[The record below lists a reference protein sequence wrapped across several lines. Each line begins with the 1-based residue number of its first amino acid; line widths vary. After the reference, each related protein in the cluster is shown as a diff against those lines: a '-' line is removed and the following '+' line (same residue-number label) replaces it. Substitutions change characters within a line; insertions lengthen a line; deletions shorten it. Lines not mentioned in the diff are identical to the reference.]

1 MYDSHVHSQYS
12 MDSTADM
19 EDSVRKA
26 IEENMKSICFTD
38 HVDFDSTMDKIDFV
52 FRTSDYF
59 RELNRLKYR
68 YRDEIQVLAGV
79 EIGMQTHLLERYDR
93 FVGDN
98 PFDFVIMSIHS
109 VGGED
114 IYLDNYTKDKD
125 PLEACLEY
133 YRTMLDCVKAYSNFD
148 VLGHI
153 DFIDRYFQSKDQIP
167 AFEEYKDILVEIFQ
181 VLIHKGKGIEL
192 NTSGYR
198 KDIGVFHPK
207 TPILELY
214 KEMGGEIITMGS
226 DAHRPEDVGADFK
239 LGEKLLGEL
248 GFKYIYV
255 YKERKKFPIN
265 IA

>member
-1 MYDSHVHSQYS
+1 
-12 MDSTADM
+12 MDSTANM
-19 EDSVRKA
+19 EDSVRQA
-26 IEENMKSICFTD
+26 IKQNLKSICFTD
-38 HVDFDSTMDKIDFV
+38 HVDFESTLNKIDFV

-59 RELNRLKYR
+59 KELNRLKYR
-68 YRDEIQVLAGV
+68 YRDEIEVLAGV
-79 EIGMQTHLLERYDR
+79 EIGIQAHLSERYDK
-93 FVGDN
+93 FIEDN

-109 VGGED
+109 VAGED
-114 IYLDNYTKDKD
+114 IYLDDYALGKD

-153 DFIDRYFQSKDQIP
+153 DFIDRYFESKDHIP
-167 AFEEYKDILVEIFQ
+167 DFKEYKDILAEIFQ
-181 VLIHKGKGIEL
+181 VLIDKGKGIEL

-198 KDIGVFHPK
+198 KDIGTFHPK

-214 KEMGGEIITMGS
+214 RDLGGEIITIGS
-226 DAHRPEDVGADFK
+226 DAHRPEDVGADFR

-255 YKERKKFPIN
+255 FKERKKFPID
-265 IA
+265 IT